1 MSELPSIIENLVNQ
15 PLTISK
21 KEEEVVQP
29 PYSSLILRS
38 EQEKRVVERICKK
51 IEDLQRTRR
60 DWVEKRNSYV
70 AQHHNDFEWRVK
82 EGNIFSKSN
91 LTFNLSRRVATAVSA
106 QLIKGFVGK
115 DPYFNVKAIGAED
128 EQLAREVERMAR
140 YKLGR
145 SKLKS
150 AITEAIEDAL
160 VVGEAVV
167 KITHADDAMF
177 FKRSGAIL
185 VDGAGMPITTPDG
198 DIIFE
203 GEPFAQ
209 DPATG
214 QIVLASDRRVIIP
227 MDYRYEMG
235 VQAGRKTIY
244 KGTDVRVLHYA
255 DFLCP
260 LNAADIHEADFCAH
274 LYDQRLNAVARKW
287 IYSIAPDAVDT
298 PAKKA
303 FLKEL
308 AHRINNLKSETSLPK
323 SEEKKSVFRN
333 GEIEEPND
341 HDVSV
346 VQLAEV
352 YMREDVDDDGVF
364 EDVYMVVDLKNK
376 VALFYDYTANITPDG
391 RRPFEVVRCTP
402 ARHRWY
408 GLSEYEVNASRQE
421 FVDWAFNRLVYE
433 NSITGAIRGYDPNA
447 AEEWET
453 EEPQAG
459 DKLYRIRD
467 PERFKNGIITLQVP
481 PVSDNLWQ
489 FAEYLMQNAQLD
501 SGNVQPGE
509 QQLAGVPAAK
519 LAAGIRAI
527 ERASGT
533 ISALRDIRIDQG
545 VSKVIEAALK
555 CMLAHLDQEEEYSY
569 FEGSSNITARISRE
583 DVVRLH
589 YMIETTTDVTEAES
603 ALQKATT
610 AANLVVQYYQLP
622 PIVQPRVT
630 AFYADALRALDVADP
645 ERALVPVQPMEMM
658 QPMPQEGMPQE
669 GQPPSGQM
677 QQPQSG
683 MQQAQQGEAQ
693 PVSTE
698 MAGMTQGVANASMA
712 PNQPVNI

>member
-1 MSELPSIIENLVNQ
+1 
-15 PLTISK
+15 
-21 KEEEVVQP
+21 
-29 PYSSLILRS
+29 
-38 EQEKRVVERICKK
+38 
-51 IEDLQRTRR
+51 
-60 DWVEKRNSYV
+60 
-70 AQHHNDFEWRVK
+70 
-82 EGNIFSKSN
+82 
-91 LTFNLSRRVATAVSA
+91 
-106 QLIKGFVGK
+106 
-115 DPYFNVKAIGAED
+115 
-128 EQLAREVERMAR
+128 
-140 YKLGR
+140 
-145 SKLKS
+145 
-150 AITEAIEDAL
+150 
-160 VVGEAVV
+160 
-167 KITHADDAMF
+167 
-177 FKRSGAIL
+177 
-185 VDGAGMPITTPDG
+185 
-198 DIIFE
+198 
-203 GEPFAQ
+203 
-209 DPATG
+209 
-214 QIVLASDRRVIIP
+214 
-227 MDYRYEMG
+227 
-235 VQAGRKTIY
+235 
-244 KGTDVRVLHYA
+244 
-255 DFLCP
+255 
-260 LNAADIHEADFCAH
+260 
-274 LYDQRLNAVARKW
+274 
-287 IYSIAPDAVDT
+287 
-298 PAKKA
+298 
-303 FLKEL
+303 
-308 AHRINNLKSETSLPK
+308 
-323 SEEKKSVFRN
+323 
-333 GEIEEPND
+333 
-341 HDVSV
+341 
-346 VQLAEV
+346 
-352 YMREDVDDDGVF
+352 
-364 EDVYMVVDLKNK
+364 MVVDLKNK

-421 FVDWAFNRLVYE
+421 FVDWAFNRLVFE
-433 NSITGAIRGYDPNA
+433 NSITGAVRGYDPNA

-533 ISALRDIRIDQG
+533 ISALRDIRVDQG